1 MDGAVVSKGSSL
13 SLRGLMSHIQKDGI
27 TTRGHHWT
35 EADSQAFMDR
45 GDIVVPYR
53 NVQIDTICSLIPA
66 RADETF
72 SVLELAAG
80 DGSLAEAVLNRF
92 PKCRYWALDGSSA
105 MRRKLQGAL
114 SPYSNRLEIRQFEL
128 EERRWLNDIPRRLRC
143 VLASLIVH
151 HADAEGKRRLFAD
164 LVARLEPGGA
174 VVLADI
180 VAPATPRVAEL
191 FARQW
196 DASARTQS
204 LQVTGNLEA
213 YEFFRDD
220 GWNYY
225 DDEEPDPSDQ
235 PSRLVDQIDWLRD
248 AGLKDVDVFWMHAG
262 HAVFGGYA

>member
-1 MDGAVVSKGSSL
+1 MSDESVDGT
-13 SLRGLMSHIQKDGI
+13 

-35 EADSQAFMDR
+35 EADSQAFMDG

-53 NVQIDTICSLIPA
+53 NVQIDTICSLVPA

-72 SVLELAAG
+72 SVLELGAG
-80 DGSLAEAVLNRF
+80 DGSLAEALLIRF
-92 PKCRYWALDGSSA
+92 PKCRYWALEGSSA
-105 MRRKLQGAL
+105 MKRKLQGVL
-114 SPYSNRLEIRQFEL
+114 SPYGDRVEIRQFEL
-128 EERRWLNDIPRRLRC
+128 KERRWLNDLPKYFRC
-143 VLASLIVH
+143 ALASLVVH

-174 VVLADI
+174 VLLADI

-191 FARQW
+191 FAKQW

-204 LQVTGNLEA
+204 LQETGSLEA
-213 YEFFRDD
+213 YEYFRDD

-225 DDEEPDPSDQ
+225 DEDPDPSDQ
-235 PSRLVDQIDWLRD
+235 PSRLIDQLHWLRD